1 MSEKKI
7 ALVTGASRGIGRAI
21 ALRLAHDGY
30 LVYGTYN
37 TGKKEAEELEAES
50 GDIHMLKVD
59 MADTRQIEEL
69 LDSLKDITFDALV
82 NNAGVYTYENF
93 EKYDMEIWFRVLQ
106 VNLNSVLQITLGLK
120 DQIRT
125 GGAIVNITSTDG
137 LIGAYDSM
145 SYSASKA
152 AEINLTKSLALNFA
166 DRNIR
171 VNAVS
176 PSWIATEMN
185 LQGDF
190 LPISLKYI
198 PLKRNGT
205 CEEVAG
211 VVRFL
216 LSEDASF
223 VDGANIIVDG
233 GYTSIDPVGKED
245 SEIFRKKLSEKQ

>member
-1 MSEKKI
+1 MSQQKI

-21 ALRLAHDGY
+21 ALRLIQDDY
-30 LVYGTYN
+30 FVYGTYN
-37 TGKKEAEELEAES
+37 TGQMEAAALESEY
-50 GDIHMLKVD
+50 DCIRMLMVD
-59 MADTRQIEEL
+59 MADPHKIEQL
-69 LDSLKDITFDALV
+69 LGSLKDITFDALI
-82 NNAGVYTYENF
+82 NNAGVYTYEDF
-93 EKYDMEIWFRVLQ
+93 ENYDMSVWLRVLQ

-120 DQIRT
+120 DQIRP
-125 GGAIVNITSTDG
+125 GGAIVNIASTDG

-185 LQGDF
+185 MQGDF
-190 LPISLKYI
+190 LPISLKFI

-216 LSEDASF
+216 LSDDASF
-223 VDGANIIVDG
+223 VDGINIIVDG

-245 SEIFRKKLSEKQ
+245 SEILRKKRLKH